1 VTMENTPAQRS
12 GSAVGTLGK
21 KVVAW
26 LVVAAAAIIALKLII
41 GAVMGFVTFVL
52 TIVLVVA
59 VIGGVIWAL
68 RHL

>member
-1 VTMENTPAQRS
+1 MENIPAQRGS
-12 GSAVGTLGK
+12 SAVGTLGK

-26 LVVAAAAIIALKLII
+26 LVVAAVAVIALKLII

-52 TIVLVVA
+52 TIVL
-59 VIGGVIWAL
+59 IIGVIMAVVWAL

>member
-1 VTMENTPAQRS
+1 MENIPAQR
-12 GSAVGTLGK
+12 GTSAVGTLGR

-52 TIVLVVA
+52 TIVL
-59 VIGGVIWAL
+59 IIGVIMAVVWAL